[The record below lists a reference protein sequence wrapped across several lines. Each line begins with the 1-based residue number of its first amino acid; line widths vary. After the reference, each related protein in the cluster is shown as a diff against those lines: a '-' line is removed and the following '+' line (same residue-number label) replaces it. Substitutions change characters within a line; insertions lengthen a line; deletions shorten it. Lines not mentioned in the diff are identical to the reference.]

1 MIDKIFVEE
10 KKAARR
16 SDTGGHAPCLI
27 DSHCHLDFSQFNPD
41 RGAVLKRSLAAGV
54 TTIINPGTDLA
65 SSHRAVTMA
74 HTFRDHVYAAVGVH
88 PHDVSSFDQQTL
100 AALRELAARD
110 EVVAIG
116 EIGLDYY
123 RDRSPR
129 ARQREAFEAQ
139 LTLATDLS
147 LPVIVHQR
155 EAAADVMAI
164 LKDWGAS
171 MPLNEGTTLAH
182 PGCVL
187 HAFSGDQALAD
198 EAVHMGFFVGVGGPL
213 TYRNARWLP
222 EIVTHLPLERV
233 LIETDAPYLPPH
245 PHRGQRNEPAYLTLV
260 AQRLAELRG
269 VPLEA
274 LAHQLVNNTRRLF
287 RLPVAKGAAS

>member
-1 MIDKIFVEE
+1 MGKILIEE
-10 KKAARR
+10 PKGTRR
-16 SDTGGHAPCLI
+16 SDAGEHAPYLI
-27 DSHCHLDFSQFNPD
+27 DSHCHLDFPQFNPD
-41 RGAVLKRSLAAGV
+41 RGSVLKRSLAAGV

-65 SSHRAVTMA
+65 SSHRAVTMS
-74 HTFRDHVYAAVGVH
+74 HTFGDHVFAAVGVH
-88 PHDVSSFDQQTL
+88 PHDASSFDQQTL
-100 AALRELAARD
+100 AALRELAAHD

-129 ARQREAFEAQ
+129 AQQRTSFEAQ
-139 LTLATDLS
+139 LTLAADLS

-155 EAAADVMAI
+155 EAAADAMAI
-164 LKDWGAS
+164 LRDWGAS
-171 MPLNEGTTLAH
+171 MPLDEGTTLAH

-198 EAVHMGFFVGVGGPL
+198 EAVQMGFFVGVGGPL
-213 TYRNARWLP
+213 TYRNAGWLP
-222 EIVTHLPLERV
+222 EIVTHLPLDRV

-245 PHRGQRNEPAYLTLV
+245 PHRGQRNEPAYLPLV
-260 AQRLAELRG
+260 AQRLAELLA
-269 VPLEA
+269 VPLDA
-274 LAHQLVNNTRRLF
+274 LAHQLVDNTRRLF

>member
-1 MIDKIFVEE
+1 MGKIIIEE
-10 KKAARR
+10 KKETRR
-16 SDTGGHAPCLI
+16 SDTGERAPYLI

-41 RGAVLKRSLAAGV
+41 RGAVLKRALAAGV

-65 SSHRAVTMA
+65 SSRRAVTMA
-74 HTFRDHVYAAVGVH
+74 QTFGDHVYAAVGVH
-88 PHDVSSFDQQTL
+88 PHDASSFDQQTL
-100 AALRELAARD
+100 AALRELAAHD

-129 ARQREAFEAQ
+129 DQQRAAFEAQ
-139 LTLATDLS
+139 LTVAADLS

-164 LKDWGAS
+164 LKDWGTS
-171 MPLNEGTTLAH
+171 IPLDEVTTLAH

-198 EAVHMGFFVGVGGPL
+198 EAVQMGFFVGVGGPL
-213 TYRNARWLP
+213 TYRNARSLP
-222 EIVTHLPLERV
+222 KIVTRLPLERV

-269 VPLEA
+269 LPLDS
-274 LAHQLVNNTRRLF
+274 LAHQLLNNTRRLF
-287 RLPVAKGAAS
+287 GLPVAKQAAS

>member
-1 MIDKIFVEE
+1 MGKILIEE
-10 KKAARR
+10 PKGTRR
-16 SDTGGHAPCLI
+16 SDAGEHAPYLI
-27 DSHCHLDFSQFNPD
+27 DSHCHLDFPQFNPD
-41 RGAVLKRSLAAGV
+41 RGSVLKRSLAAGV

-65 SSHRAVTMA
+65 SSHRAVTMS
-74 HTFRDHVYAAVGVH
+74 HTFGDHVFAAVGVH
-88 PHDVSSFDQQTL
+88 PHDASSFDQQTL
-100 AALRELAARD
+100 AALRELAAHD

-129 ARQREAFEAQ
+129 AQQRTSFEAQ
-139 LTLATDLS
+139 LTLAADLS

-164 LKDWGAS
+164 LRDWGAS
-171 MPLNEGTTLAH
+171 MPLDEGTTLAH
-182 PGCVL
+182 PSCVL

-198 EAVHMGFFVGVGGPL
+198 EAVQMGFFVGVGGPL

-222 EIVTHLPLERV
+222 EIVTRLPLDRV

-245 PHRGQRNEPAYLTLV
+245 PHRGQRNEPAYLPLV
-260 AQRLAELRG
+260 AQCLAELLA
-269 VPLEA
+269 VPLDA
-274 LAHQLVNNTRRLF
+274 LAHQLVDNTRRLF

>member
-1 MIDKIFVEE
+1 MSKISMEE
-10 KKAARR
+10 KEETRR
-16 SDTGGHAPCLI
+16 SDTGEHAPYLI
-27 DSHCHLDFSQFNPD
+27 DSHCHLNSPQFNPD
-41 RGAVLKRSLAAGV
+41 RDAVLKQALAAGV

-65 SSHRAVTMA
+65 SSQRAVTMA
-74 HTFRDHVYAAVGVH
+74 RTFGDHVYAAVGVH
-88 PHDVSSFDQQTL
+88 PHDASSFEPQTL
-100 AALRELAARD
+100 AALRQLAAHD

-129 ARQREAFEAQ
+129 AQQQAAFEAQ
-139 LTLATDLS
+139 LTLAADLS

-164 LKDWGAS
+164 LKDWAS
-171 MPLNEGTTLAH
+171 SIPMNEATTLAH
-182 PGCVL
+182 PCCVL
-187 HAFSGDQALAD
+187 HAFSGDQSLAD
-198 EAVHMGFFVGVGGPL
+198 EALQMGFFVGVGGPL
-213 TYRNARWLP
+213 TYRNARCLP

-245 PHRGQRNEPAYLTLV
+245 PHRGHRNEPAYLTLV

-269 VPLEA
+269 LPLDA

-287 RLPVAKGAAS
+287 QLPVAKGAAS

>member
-1 MIDKIFVEE
+1 MGKIIVEE
-10 KKAARR
+10 KKEARR
-16 SDTGGHAPCLI
+16 SDTGEHAPYLI

-41 RGAVLKRSLAAGV
+41 RDAVLKRSLAAGV

-65 SSHRAVTMA
+65 SSHRAVNMA
-74 HTFRDHVYAAVGVH
+74 HTFGDHVYAAVGVH

-100 AALRELAARD
+100 ATLRELAAHD

-129 ARQREAFEAQ
+129 AQQRAAFEAQ
-139 LTLATDLS
+139 LTLAADLS

-155 EAAADVMAI
+155 KAAADVMAI
-164 LKDWGAS
+164 LKDWGTS

-187 HAFSGDQALAD
+187 HAFSGDQALSD
-198 EAVHMGFFVGVGGPL
+198 EAVQMGFFVGVGGPL
-213 TYRNARWLP
+213 TYRNSRWLS
-222 EIVTHLPLERV
+222 EIVTHLPLERL

-269 VPLEA
+269 VPLDV
-274 LAHQLVNNTRRLF
+274 LAHQLVDNTSRLF
-287 RLPVAKGAAS
+287 GLPVAGGAAS